1 VKDILKN
8 PAFYYILAPVL
19 AALWPLLVR
28 GVYLPSAEH
37 KWQLERSQYEKAQN
51 VIKDIL
57 AIDPDRLTADS
68 NNTDAEFDYASAIDE
83 TAASCGIP
91 TADYKIN
98 SGIMLTTAGQK
109 SQSAKVSLKSVDITR
124 FAKFLSTLQLRW
136 ANLQCNQVKLTRK
149 KGLPD
154 SWDFDID
161 FKYYY

>member
-1 VKDILKN
+1 MKDILKN
-8 PAFYYILAPVL
+8 PVFYYILAPVI
-19 AALWPLLVR
+19 AALWPLLIW

-37 KWQLERSQYEKAQN
+37 KFQLEKAQYEKAQN
-51 VIKDIL
+51 VIKEIL

-68 NNTDAEFDYASAIDE
+68 NNTAAEFDYASAIDR

-98 SGIMLTTAGQK
+98 SGRIITTAGQK
-109 SQSAKVSLKSVDITR
+109 SQSAKVSLKSIDITR
-124 FAKFLSTLQLRW
+124 CAKFLSTLQIRW

-154 SWDFDID
+154 TWDFDIE